1 MNLALLVPLALG
13 TIGILQGTLNKQIS
27 QSIGVA
33 QATMLGS
40 IITLIASIILF
51 ALVKTYPQAFPDFF
65 HVKLP
70 LSTFKWWYIFP
81 GLFGVFIVAGLP
93 YAFASLGA
101 VKVTVG
107 LIAAQMITSS
117 VWDLFV
123 DHLPITWNKA
133 VGMVFAF
140 LSVILI
146 MR

>member
-1 MNLALLVPLALG
+1 MNLALLIPLALG
-13 TIGILQGTLNKQIS
+13 TIGILQGTFNKQIA

-40 IITLIASIILF
+40 VITLIASIVLF
-51 ALVKTYPQAFPDFF
+51 LMVKAYPQSFPEFF
-65 HVKLP
+65 HAKLP

-81 GLFGVFIVAGLP
+81 GLFGLFIVAGLP
-93 YAFASLGA
+93 YAFSSLGA

-117 VWDLFV
+117 VWDLLI
-123 DHLPITWNKA
+123 DHIPMTWTKGL
-133 VGMVFAF
+133 GMIFAF